1 MQLIPIKIY
10 FQNQSSPP
18 IKGAKSGH
26 WEFSM
31 WIKRS
36 AVVSLN
42 DNLNDFK
49 QTIEGLV
56 SVKQR
61 LSENPASI

>member
-10 FQNQSSPP
+10 FQNQSSPS
-18 IKGAKSGH
+18 IKGPESGR
-26 WEFSM
+26 WEFPM

-36 AVVSLN
+36 AVASLN

-56 SVKQR
+56 NVKQR
-61 LSENPASI
+61 LSANPASI